1 MKTEKELKPITN
13 EIGVYD
19 WIKDLFDKYSRVY
32 NITFSDIGDESEW
45 DYQINV
51 VYTNNGGYS
60 SSEATIGVINLG
72 EMARIKVDTTDK
84 FYNATLMIA
93 QAIRRNPRDVQFNHK
108 EKTIKLFDRWELH
121 KWTQYRFVDDFKY
134 KYNEIYNLYKSK
146 DLKVIGDKQ

>member
-1 MKTEKELKPITN
+1 MKTKQELKPITN

-72 EMARIKVDTTDK
+72 EMARIKVDDTDK
-84 FYNATLMIA
+84 FCNAMLMIA
-93 QAIRRNPRDVQFNHK
+93 RAIERNPRDVQFNHK

-121 KWTQYRFVDDFKY
+121 KWTQYRFVDDFTDKY
-134 KYNEIYNLYKSK
+134 KDIYNLYKSE

>member
-1 MKTEKELKPITN
+1 MKTEQELKPITN

-19 WIKDLFDKYSRVY
+19 WIKDLFDKYSSVY
-32 NITFSDIGDESEW
+32 KITFRDISDKSEW

-51 VYTNNGGYS
+51 VYTKDWEYS

-72 EMARIKVDTTDK
+72 EMARIKVDDTDK
-84 FYNATLMIA
+84 FCKAMLMIA
-93 QAIRRNPRDVQFNHK
+93 RAIERNPREVQFNHK

-121 KWTQYRFVDDFKY
+121 KWTQYRFVDDFTDKY
-134 KYNEIYNLYKSK
+134 KDIYNLYKSE